1 MKRRRARFKNT
12 LKACAAIFR
21 IKTAEAFQYRAAG
34 LAGASTSI
42 FWVLIEIT
50 VYTVFYTYAS
60 NKGAG
65 ISAGLTLK
73 QVISYAWLT
82 QVFFLLQPMN
92 IDGEIL
98 NKITNGDVGIEM
110 CRPLDLYSHWFART
124 AATRLTPLFWRGSIT
139 LIAGV
144 LMPISYRL
152 SPPAS
157 LAGLLFMII
166 SFISA
171 FLLCTAYGMLVN
183 SVRLNITWGEGPTY
197 IMMLIGGVFSGAYL
211 PLQLW
216 PKSLQNLLLLQPFA
230 GYLDIPLRL
239 YLGTIPP
246 DKALF
251 AIGIQ
256 ILWIILFIAV
266 GKAIMSKRLQTISVQ
281 GG

>member
-1 MKRRRARFKNT
+1 MKSNRRILKNT
-12 LKACAAIFR
+12 LKACGAIFR

-50 VYTVFYTYAS
+50 VYTVFYTYAN

-65 ISAGLTLK
+65 INAGLSLK

-82 QVFFLLQPMN
+82 QFFFLLQPMS
-92 IDGEIL
+92 IDSDIL
-98 NKITNGDVGIEM
+98 SKITNGDVGIEM

-124 AATRLTPLFWRGSIT
+124 AASRLAPLFWRGSIT
-139 LIAGV
+139 LIVGM
-144 LMPISYRL
+144 LMPASYRL

-157 LAGLLFMII
+157 LLSFLCMVI
-166 SFISA
+166 SFFSA
-171 FLLCTAYGMLVN
+171 FLLCTAYGMLV
-183 SVRLNITWGEGPTY
+183 SAVRLNITWGEGPTY
-197 IMMLIGGVFSGAYL
+197 MMMLIGGVLSGAYL

-216 PKSLQNLLLLQPFA
+216 PKSLQSLLLFQPFA

-239 YLGTIPP
+239 YIGTIPP
-246 DKALF
+246 DKAFL
-251 AIGIQ
+251 AIGVQ
-256 ILWIILFIAV
+256 IIWIFFFIAA
-266 GKAIMSKRLQTISVQ
+266 GKSIMSKRLKTIIVQ